1 MDKNLLENLIT
12 SKKNIKRKIMEMK
25 RGTNSLNIL
34 SKKNKSHISHNYPV
48 DQKNIEVQYA
58 SDEDDDNLNS
68 SYNNFFNTRPQLR
81 GYDRSYGMYYDKAT
95 DKLKIAD
102 FPVTFNHGNLNILD
116 NYYPWTVGLWS
127 LLCEKEPK
135 NTTIADMES
144 YYNILKI
151 TKAHLKVDGKPKT
164 SRYFKWVNVVKPL
177 YERMK
182 IEENKLNTEITQIDN
197 AKLKTPLRL
206 NLKPFDNY
214 ISSSNAKQKKI
225 HNNSTI
231 RNESFEFSPEPVV
244 PTFKE
249 PPTDELFKFSL
260 SPQIKKGSGLYKD
273 VVPQTQL
280 VYYDDPNELVAR
292 LNLLTSAQSA
302 GNTGVNNE
310 IITILEELLRISKYK
325 HIFSKGYTPNWTT
338 EIFTVSKILQTNPIT
353 YQLKDESDNIILG
366 GFYEQEI
373 KLTNFPNTFLIER
386 IIKKVKN
393 NMLVK
398 WLGFD
403 SNQNSWISSS
413 DISK

>member
-81 GYDRSYGMYYDKAT
+81 GYDRWYGMYYDKAT

-102 FPVTFNHGNLNILD
+102 FPVTFYHGNLNILD

-177 YERMK
+177 YERMQ

-225 HNNSTI
+225 HNNSSI
-231 RNESFEFSPEPVV
+231 RNESFEFSPEP
-244 PTFKE
+244 
-249 PPTDELFKFSL
+249 
-260 SPQIKKGSGLYKD
+260 IKKGSGLYKD
-273 VVPQTQL
+273 VIPQTQL

-310 IITILEELLRISKYK
+310 IITILEELRELDI
-325 HIFSKGYTPNWTT
+325 
-338 EIFTVSKILQTNPIT
+338 IT
-353 YQLKDESDNIILG
+353 YKKTITILRYTNITI
-366 GFYEQEI
+366 
-373 KLTNFPNTFLIER
+373 
-386 IIKKVKN
+386 
-393 NMLVK
+393 
-398 WLGFD
+398 
-403 SNQNSWISSS
+403 
-413 DISK
+413 

>member
-25 RGTNSLNIL
+25 PGVIDSDNYFHETFRPILEPLNIL

-102 FPVTFNHGNLNILD
+102 FPMENLRHKD
-116 NYYPWTVGLWS
+116 T
-127 LLCEKEPK
+127 
-135 NTTIADMES
+135 
-144 YYNILKI
+144 
-151 TKAHLKVDGKPKT
+151 
-164 SRYFKWVNVVKPL
+164 
-177 YERMK
+177 
-182 IEENKLNTEITQIDN
+182 LNG
-197 AKLKTPLRL
+197 
-206 NLKPFDNY
+206 
-214 ISSSNAKQKKI
+214 SNAKQKKI

-302 GNTGVNNE
+302 GLPV
-310 IITILEELLRISKYK
+310 RIA
-325 HIFSKGYTPNWTT
+325 
-338 EIFTVSKILQTNPIT
+338 
-353 YQLKDESDNIILG
+353 
-366 GFYEQEI
+366 
-373 KLTNFPNTFLIER
+373 
-386 IIKKVKN
+386 
-393 NMLVK
+393 
-398 WLGFD
+398 
-403 SNQNSWISSS
+403 
-413 DISK
+413 

>member
-1 MDKNLLENLIT
+1 
-12 SKKNIKRKIMEMK
+12 
-25 RGTNSLNIL
+25 
-34 SKKNKSHISHNYPV
+34 
-48 DQKNIEVQYA
+48 
-58 SDEDDDNLNS
+58 
-68 SYNNFFNTRPQLR
+68 
-81 GYDRSYGMYYDKAT
+81 MYYDKAT

-116 NYYPWTVGLWS
+116 KYYPWTVGLWS

-214 ISSSNAKQKKI
+214 ISSSNAKQNKI

-249 PPTDELFKFSL
+249 PPTGELFKFSL

-302 GNTGVNNE
+302 ENIANELHRPARKIFPRRTVITGSKDNLWQADLLDVWVESLKNKTAKECTRGMLN
-310 IITILEELLRISKYK
+310 ILKKAQPKLLQTDNGTEFYNKEFQDLMKK
-325 HIFSKGYTPNWTT
+325 HKIKHYSTYSVIKCSIGERYTPNWTT

-403 SNQNSWISSS
+403 SSQNSWISSS